1 MKCSPIRKGKGIQF
15 TMHGSLQGKGHER
28 DLLPAQ
34 GRGYNFAN
42 NVTRIAEKY
51 GIPRT
56 HSQIGSVHKHYDLMF
71 EDIRK
76 QLDMKSGDPVNL
88 EHFE

>member
-1 MKCSPIRKGKGIQF
+1 
-15 TMHGSLQGKGHER
+15 
-28 DLLPAQ
+28 
-34 GRGYNFAN
+34 
-42 NVTRIAEKY
+42 
-51 GIPRT
+51 
-56 HSQIGSVHKHYDLMF
+56 VHKHYDMMF